1 MLSSLNLAPAG
12 SIIIGIIVALFALS
26 VILLITVSMRYRS
39 LHHDISIR
47 GGARSSFAVALKNE
61 YSSAYKQYGKDTN
74 TPAIIGNTISTSLG
88 KELFSERFMN
98 HAVSLL
104 VTIGLFGTFLGLS
117 LSVSSLTEL
126 LRNSSSDEW
135 LNVLDSVGSGLFSA
149 LSGMG
154 VAFYTSLAGV
164 GCSIVFTLL
173 KAIFNPQ
180 AQRESLETAAEL
192 WLDHVI
198 APQCTTDAAHDSES
212 QLMALKQELRAH
224 SSAVQTSLNSCT
236 AEMGQV
242 LADATNS
249 LGAMIEYSKEPLRI
263 FYDTVQTFNEN
274 VRDFSAVNYDLR
286 GSIERMD
293 LAVRDFGTAV
303 RAATG
308 RSSSQQTADR
318 SYSRPASPQNGGND
332 R

>member
-1 MLSSLNLAPAG
+1 MLNSLNLAPAG
-12 SIIIGIIVALFALS
+12 SIIIAVILALFVIS
-26 VILLITVSMRYRS
+26 VILLITVSMRYRN
-39 LHHDISIR
+39 LHRDISMR
-47 GGARSSFAVALKNE
+47 GGARSSFAVALKSE
-61 YSSAYKQYGKDTN
+61 YSSAYRQYGKDTN

-126 LRNSSSDEW
+126 LKNSSSDEW

-164 GCSIVFTLL
+164 GCSIIFTLL

-180 AQRESLETAAEL
+180 AQRETLENAAEL

-198 APQCTTDAAHDSES
+198 APQCVTDAVQDSES
-212 QLMALKQELRAH
+212 QLLLLKQELRAH
-224 SSAVQTSLNSCT
+224 SSSVQNSLNACT

-242 LADATNS
+242 LTEATNS

-303 RAATG
+303 RAVTG
-308 RSSSQQTADR
+308 RSSAQSGAGRT
-318 SYSRPASPQNGGND
+318 YSGSSSPQNGGNNQ
-332 R
+332 

>member
-74 TPAIIGNTISTSLG
+74 TPAIIGNTISTTLG

-180 AQRESLETAAEL
+180 AQRESLETA
-192 WLDHVI
+192 
-198 APQCTTDAAHDSES
+198 
-212 QLMALKQELRAH
+212 
-224 SSAVQTSLNSCT
+224 
-236 AEMGQV
+236 
-242 LADATNS
+242 
-249 LGAMIEYSKEPLRI
+249 
-263 FYDTVQTFNEN
+263 
-274 VRDFSAVNYDLR
+274 
-286 GSIERMD
+286 
-293 LAVRDFGTAV
+293 
-303 RAATG
+303 
-308 RSSSQQTADR
+308 
-318 SYSRPASPQNGGND
+318 
-332 R
+332 